1 MVEVRSAL
9 LYDCAERVSIAIGG
23 RRKRGREVTH
33 YEWQASTSALF
44 THVSSLTL
52 FFFSICSLLLLLLL
66 LQPVFF
72 LCMCNGAPTNERR
85 QSVAFKVEGTRT
97 YTTTIS
103 SRSNNIIKTARK
115 DKSNQDQKKKSVSLL
130 TSSDQSNSCLFV

>member
-44 THVSSLTL
+44 THVFSLTL
-52 FFFSICSLLLLLLL
+52 FFFSLFFI
-66 LQPVFF
+66 VIIVITATRFF

-103 SRSNNIIKTARK
+103 SRSNNIIKTTRK
-115 DKSNQDQKKKSVSLL
+115 DKSNQDQKKKK
-130 TSSDQSNSCLFV
+130 C

>member
-44 THVSSLTL
+44 THVFSLTL
-52 FFFSICSLLLLLLL
+52 FFFQFVLYYYYCYYCN
-66 LQPVFF
+66 PFFF

-103 SRSNNIIKTARK
+103 SRSNNIIKTTRK

-130 TSSDQSNSCLFV
+130 TSSD